1 MGNKRKS
8 PQEKK
13 QLEFTR
19 DHFSGGYN
27 SARGFSKGWRRKK
40 ARVNRE
46 YRRKSDE
53 LLAPIKPG
61 LEADDAEMISGELTT
76 AHFQKSVSRKRLRKI
91 GVISIGERVKE
102 RLEHRSKTVSRRVH
116 QHQFDDRVAK
126 TAVRT
131 LSQLSGKELIEV
143 VNEAKLVRKH
153 DGIEL
158 GRIRNS
164 SDPVDQ
170 ALSFLHAVS
179 LGSGRELEAL
189 RRNPDVNRDLGRWIQ
204 KVDRIIA
211 RDRRKEERKLNEK
224 EAVRQKTRIVV
235 RRSKS

>member
-46 YRRKSDE
+46 YQRKSDE

-76 AHFQKSVSRKRLRKI
+76 AHFQKSVSRKRLRNDWC
-91 GVISIGERVKE
+91 
-102 RLEHRSKTVSRRVH
+102 H
-116 QHQFDDRVAK
+116 QH
-126 TAVRT
+126 
-131 LSQLSGKELIEV
+131 
-143 VNEAKLVRKH
+143 
-153 DGIEL
+153 
-158 GRIRNS
+158 
-164 SDPVDQ
+164 
-170 ALSFLHAVS
+170 
-179 LGSGRELEAL
+179 
-189 RRNPDVNRDLGRWIQ
+189 W
-204 KVDRIIA
+204 
-211 RDRRKEERKLNEK
+211 
-224 EAVRQKTRIVV
+224 
-235 RRSKS
+235 